1 MVDGQ
6 AKPTMIDHQPGDC
19 TSEAAIY
26 FTPSLRVT
34 FLEPIHQGSEC
45 IFSVGDRLHPWPG
58 QRQLSRL
65 QRGELQSELFFFARS
80 P

>member
-6 AKPTMIDHQPGDC
+6 TKPTTIDYEPSDC
-19 TSEAAIY
+19 TSEVAIY
-26 FTPSLRVT
+26 FIPSLRVT
-34 FLEPIHQGSEC
+34 FLEPIHHGSEC
-45 IFSVGDRLHPWPG
+45 VFSVGDRLHPWPS

-65 QRGELQSELFFFARS
+65 QRGELQSELFFFALS